1 MTAECLYEV
10 VHRGYRSL
18 GRVLVNPAPALPPV
32 LLVGGAM
39 QRKEGWGRLEAQLH
53 RESTVVTVDLPGWGG
68 AGLLPAQFGMGFL
81 ADSLAALLRTAGL
94 GAVHVFGGSYGSA
107 VAYHLAQRHP
117 SLVRRTAL
125 FGALGRIPH
134 AMRPRLTRTIGLL
147 REGMRD
153 RFAEEVVDAMLN
165 HDPHIALA
173 RRGTVER
180 ILHAVF
186 RAISPLE
193 AAQYEQNTLRL
204 LAPGR
209 FDLSPP
215 PAGVPLLFGVGEH
228 DSFTTVRDCRAF
240 ARACPG
246 SAFVRLRESDH
257 PVHLRCPDE
266 LAALLLRFF
275 RAQDLHGVPG
285 CHSVEYPAIT
295 R

>member
-1 MTAECLYEV
+1 MTVERLYEV
-10 VHRGYRSL
+10 VHRGYRTL
-18 GRVLVNPAPALPPV
+18 GRVLVHPGPELPPV

-39 QRKEGWGRLEAQLH
+39 QRKEGWGRLEASLH
-53 RESTVVTVDLPGWGG
+53 RECTVVTVDLPGWGG

-81 ADSLAALLRTAGL
+81 ADSLAALLRTASV

-107 VAYHLAQRHP
+107 VAYQLARRHP
-117 SLVRRTAL
+117 GLVGRVAL

-147 REGMRD
+147 REGMRE

-165 HDPHIALA
+165 QDPHIALA
-173 RRGTVER
+173 RRGAVER
-180 ILHAVF
+180 ILHTVF
-186 RAISPLE
+186 RTISPLG

-209 FDLSPP
+209 IDLSSPP
-215 PAGVPLLFGVGEH
+215 DAPLLFGVGEH

-240 ARACPG
+240 AQSCPG
-246 SAFVRLRESDH
+246 SAFIRLRDSDH

-266 LAALLLRFF
+266 LADLLRRFF
-275 RAQDLHGVPG
+275 RAQDLYGVPG

>member
-1 MTAECLYEV
+1 MTERLYEV

-18 GRVLVNPAPALPPV
+18 GRVLVHPAPTLPPV
-32 LLVGGAM
+32 LLIGGAM
-39 QRKEGWGRLEAQLH
+39 QRKEGWGRLEGVLH
-53 RESTVVTVDLPGWGG
+53 RESSVVTVDLPGWGG

-81 ADSLAALLRTAGL
+81 ADSLAALLRTAAV
-94 GAVHVFGGSYGSA
+94 GAVDVFGGSYGSA
-107 VAYHLAQRHP
+107 VAYQLGQRHP
-117 SLVRRTAL
+117 SLVRRVAL
-125 FGALGRIPH
+125 FGALGRIPQ

-147 REGMRD
+147 REGLRE
-153 RFAEEVVDAMLN
+153 RFAAEVVDAMLN
-165 HDPHIALA
+165 HDPGVRLA
-173 RRGTVER
+173 RRGAVER
-180 ILHAVF
+180 ILYTVF
-186 RAISPLE
+186 RALGPLE

-215 PAGVPLLFGVGEH
+215 PGAPLLFGVGEH

-240 ARACPG
+240 AQACPG

-266 LAALLLRFF
+266 LAGLLQRFF
-275 RAQDLHGVPG
+275 RAQQLEGVPG
-285 CHSVEYPAIT
+285 CHPVEYPAIT

>member
-1 MTAECLYEV
+1 LTVECLYEA

-186 RAISPLE
+186 RAIGPLE

-215 PAGVPLLFGVGEH
+215 PGEPLLFGVGEH

-240 ARACPG
+240 AQACPG
-246 SAFVRLRESDH
+246 SAFVRLRDSDH

-275 RAQDLHGVPG
+275 RAQDLHGLPG

>member
-1 MTAECLYEV
+1 MPVERLYEV
-10 VHRGYRSL
+10 VHRGYRTL
-18 GRVLVNPAPALPPV
+18 GRVLVHPAPVLPPV

-39 QRKEGWGRLEAQLH
+39 QRKEGWGRLEAALH
-53 RESTVVTVDLPGWGG
+53 RDCTVVTVDLPGWGG

-81 ADSLAALLRTAGL
+81 ADSLAALLRTAAVGT
-94 GAVHVFGGSYGSA
+94 VHVFGGSYGSS

-117 SLVRRTAL
+117 LLVRRVAL

-134 AMRPRLTRTIGLL
+134 AMRPRLTRSIGLL

-165 HDPHIALA
+165 QDPHIALA
-173 RRGTVER
+173 RRGAVER

-215 PAGVPLLFGVGEH
+215 PGAPLLFGVGEH

-240 ARACPG
+240 AQSCPG
-246 SAFVRLRESDH
+246 SAFIRLRESDH

-266 LAALLLRFF
+266 LAGLLQRFF

>member
-1 MTAECLYEV
+1 VTVERLYEV
-10 VHRGYRSL
+10 VHRGYRTL
-18 GRVLVNPAPALPPV
+18 GRVLVHPAPTLPPV

-39 QRKEGWGRLEAQLH
+39 QRKEGWGRLETALH
-53 RESTVVTVDLPGWGG
+53 REATVVTVDLPGWGG

-81 ADSLAALLRTAGL
+81 ADSLAALLRTASV

-107 VAYHLAQRHP
+107 IAYQLGLRHP
-117 SLVRRTAL
+117 GLVRRVAL
-125 FGALGRIPH
+125 FGALGRIPQ
-134 AMRPRLTRTIGLL
+134 AMRPRLTWTLGLL
-147 REGMRD
+147 REGPRE
-153 RFAEEVVDAMLN
+153 RFAHEVLDAMLN
-165 HDPHIALA
+165 QDPQISLA
-173 RRGTVER
+173 RRGAVER
-180 ILHAVF
+180 ILYTVF
-186 RAISPLE
+186 RALGPLE

-215 PAGVPLLFGVGEH
+215 PGVPLLFGVGEH

-266 LAALLLRFF
+266 LAGLLQRFF
-275 RAQDLHGVPG
+275 RAQDLDAVPG
-285 CHSVEYPAIT
+285 CHPVEYPAIT

>member
-1 MTAECLYEV
+1 MTVERLYEA
-10 VHRGYRSL
+10 VHRGYRSQ
-18 GRVLVNPAPALPPV
+18 GRVLVHPAPTMPPV

-39 QRKEGWGRLEAQLH
+39 QRKEGWGRLEARLA

-81 ADSLAALLRTAGL
+81 ADCLAALLRTASV
-94 GAVHVFGGSYGSA
+94 GAVDVFGGSYGSA
-107 VAYHLAQRHP
+107 IAYQLGLRHP
-117 SLVRRTAL
+117 GLVRRIAL

-134 AMRPRLTRTIGLL
+134 AMRPRLTWTIGLL
-147 REGMRD
+147 REGMRE
-153 RFAEEVVDAMLN
+153 RFAAEVVDAMLN
-165 HDPHIALA
+165 QDPDITLA

-180 ILHAVF
+180 IIYALFHALG
-186 RAISPLE
+186 PLE

-209 FDLSPP
+209 LDLSAPP
-215 PAGVPLLFGVGEH
+215 QAPLLFGVGEH
-228 DSFTTVRDCRAF
+228 DSFTTARDCRAF
-240 ARACPG
+240 AQCCPG
-246 SAFVRLRESDH
+246 SAFVRLRDSDH

-266 LAALLLRFF
+266 LAGLLQRFF

-285 CHSVEYPAIT
+285 CHEVEYPAAA